1 MPPRPARPPYKPP
14 SRVQTRSQA
23 QRGKLLD
30 QSQPRN
36 DQEMVDPPA
45 RTSAPATIAAPLVS
59 TPRSTN
65 DSSLHTVEA
74 QFLGSFSS
82 PTDLL
87 GHEALTTESPTQ
99 STALSF
105 SSSLSQPIT
114 QPTLQSFTH
123 ASLQPPSLTAQRIQQ
138 LAPQFV
144 PRSTP
149 QPATSNEHPQSSYS
163 QQNTTQ
169 NMEQSSVQHHGYGV
183 RIHVQPQGT
192 AMNQAYDI
200 QRPNVPNLTTQPLP
214 AEHLRSHPHFAPT
227 WPLTYHDLENG
238 EQRFKRAVAQE
249 IFLSDAF
256 PETHAQATA
265 VKILKQ
271 LHNIPPDDTNYRYTA
286 HQDVVQQVA
295 TTASTT
301 KTRCQTATKNFID
314 TYNFEFRFELP
325 EQGVTTDIRKYM
337 YHLLLE
343 DRRFAKRDYDLNGAL
358 FMSKPIADCIRV
370 VFRNP
375 HSGRSRL
382 DAVPRPIPPPLIALT
397 YCLLFYRL
405 AKGCEHERSRGNGK
419 TFSRNSDWGKVYK
432 HILDPDSE
440 YGALVDWEAVQD
452 YLQSVLPG
460 DDRDADDGV
469 FEPSHYF

>member
-1 MPPRPARPPYKPP
+1 
-14 SRVQTRSQA
+14 
-23 QRGKLLD
+23 
-30 QSQPRN
+30 
-36 DQEMVDPPA
+36 
-45 RTSAPATIAAPLVS
+45 
-59 TPRSTN
+59 
-65 DSSLHTVEA
+65 
-74 QFLGSFSS
+74 
-82 PTDLL
+82 
-87 GHEALTTESPTQ
+87 
-99 STALSF
+99 
-105 SSSLSQPIT
+105 
-114 QPTLQSFTH
+114 
-123 ASLQPPSLTAQRIQQ
+123 
-138 LAPQFV
+138 
-144 PRSTP
+144 
-149 QPATSNEHPQSSYS
+149 
-163 QQNTTQ
+163 
-169 NMEQSSVQHHGYGV
+169 
-183 RIHVQPQGT
+183 
-192 AMNQAYDI
+192 MNQAYDI

-227 WPLTYHDLENG
+227 WPLTYHDLEDG

-271 LHNIPPDDTNYRYTA
+271 LHNIPPDE
-286 HQDVVQQVA
+286 
-295 TTASTT
+295 STT
-301 KTRCQTATKNFID
+301 DIQLVRMRCSKLQQLR
-314 TYNFEFRFELP
+314 FRFELP

-397 YCLLFYRL
+397 YCLVVNTR
-405 AKGCEHERSRGNGK
+405 
-419 TFSRNSDWGKVYK
+419 VYK

-440 YGALVDWEAVQD
+440 YGALVGWEAVQD

-469 FEPSHYF
+469 FEPSHHF